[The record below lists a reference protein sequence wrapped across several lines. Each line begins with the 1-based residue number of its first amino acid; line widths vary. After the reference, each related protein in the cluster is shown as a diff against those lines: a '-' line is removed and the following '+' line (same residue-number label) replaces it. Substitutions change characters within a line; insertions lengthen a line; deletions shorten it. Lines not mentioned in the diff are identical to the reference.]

1 MKKVA
6 IILVNYK
13 DYAKR
18 FLDECRD
25 SLRAQNYPPELM
37 KVYIVDNASGEESK
51 KYLEDNFKEAEI
63 ITREDG
69 NYSAANN
76 AGIKKSLADGCEY
89 FAIVNMDVKFD
100 SDWLMESVRAI
111 EENTE
116 AGIVQSKILLYPKNE
131 AEWANP
137 KINTLGNL
145 MHYLGFGA
153 TSFYNEPDREID
165 GLPEIGGYASGCS
178 FIIKK
183 EVLEKIGGYNEE
195 YYMYHDDIE
204 MSWKA
209 KLAGYKII
217 LAPKSVVY
225 HKYEFERSV
234 RMLYYM
240 ERNRYLTI
248 FIFYDI
254 LTLLLIMP
262 ALVLMELGMI
272 VYSIVNGWF
281 KTKINI
287 WLYFLRLS
295 VWIKIIKSRKNI
307 KLIRK
312 KAEHEIVNSFSGLI
326 LFQEIANPVLKY
338 IANPILN
345 FYWQIVKKVIIW

>member
-37 KVYIVDNASGEESK
+37 KVYVADNASSEESR
-51 KYLEDNFKEAEI
+51 KYLEDNFREAEI
-63 ITREDG
+63 ITREAG

-76 AGIKKSLADGCEY
+76 AGIKKGLADGCEY
-89 FAIVNMDVKFD
+89 FVIANMDTKFD
-100 SDWLMESVRAI
+100 ENWLAELVKAI
-111 EENTE
+111 ESNP
-116 AGIVQSKILLYPKNE
+116 AIGIAQSKILLYPKNKE
-131 AEWANP
+131 EWENP
-137 KINTLGNL
+137 KINSLGNVL
-145 MHYLGFGA
+145 HYLGFGG
-153 TSFYNEPDREID
+153 TSFYNEPDREVE

-240 ERNRYLTI
+240 ERNRYMTI
-248 FIFYDI
+248 FIFYNI

-272 VYSIVNGWF
+272 AYSIANGWF

-287 WLYFLRLS
+287 WLYFLRPS
-295 VWIKIIKSRKNI
+295 AWVKIIKSRKSI

-312 KAEHEIVNSFSGLI
+312 KAEHEIVDSFSGLI